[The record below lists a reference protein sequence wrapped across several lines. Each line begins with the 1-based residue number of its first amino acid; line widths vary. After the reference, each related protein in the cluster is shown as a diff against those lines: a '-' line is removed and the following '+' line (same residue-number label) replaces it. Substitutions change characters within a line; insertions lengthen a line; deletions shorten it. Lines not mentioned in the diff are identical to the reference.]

1 MKAGSF
7 YKLGLIAASMILVV
21 ACSKTPGSADG
32 NGAGMGEGD
41 ASAQGLG
48 QMTHFAGQE
57 PGESYTTQAPHNQL
71 YLFSYDDSTL
81 ASKYLPSVNAQAEY
95 LKTHPGARVLIA
107 GHTDERGS
115 REYNVALGERRAN
128 TVADILRMAG
138 VSRQQVR
145 VVSYGKERPANYG
158 HDEAS
163 HAQNRRVEFTYEAT
177 R

>member
-1 MKAGSF
+1 MNAGRLI
-7 YKLGLIAASMILVV
+7 KLGLVLATVV
-21 ACSKTPGSADG
+21 LATACSKKFGSANGGLGDG
-32 NGAGMGEGD
+32 GE
-41 ASAQGLG
+41 ATAHGLG
-48 QMTHFAGQE
+48 QMTPFAGQE

-71 YLFSYDDSTL
+71 YLFTYDDSTL
-81 ASKYLPSVNAQAEY
+81 ASKYLASVNAQADY
-95 LKTHPGARVLIA
+95 LKTHTGAHVLIA

-138 VSRQQVR
+138 VSGQQLR

-158 HDEAS
+158 HDDGS

>member
-7 YKLGLIAASMILVV
+7 CKLGLLAASVLLVA
-21 ACSKTPGSADG
+21 ACSKAPGSADG
-32 NGAGMGEGD
+32 AGVSD
-41 ASAQGLG
+41 AGTSAQGLG
-48 QMTHFAGQE
+48 QFTHFAGQE

-71 YLFSYDDSTL
+71 YLFSYDESVL
-81 ASKYLPSVNAQAEY
+81 NSKYLPSVNAQAEY
-95 LKTHPGARVLIA
+95 LKSHAGARVLVA

-145 VVSYGKERPANYG
+145 VVSYGKERPINLG
-158 HDEAS
+158 HDAAS

>member
-1 MKAGSF
+1 MKAGSLS
-7 YKLGLIAASMILVV
+7 KLGLLVASAVLVA

-32 NGAGMGEGD
+32 AAASDAE

-48 QMTHFAGQE
+48 HMTHFAGQQ

-71 YLFSYDDSTL
+71 YLFSYDDSNL
-81 ASKYLPSVNAQAEY
+81 APKYLPSVNAQADY
-95 LKTHPGARVLIA
+95 LKSHPGARVLLA

-115 REYNVALGERRAN
+115 REYNVALGEHRAN

-138 VSRQQVR
+138 VSRQQIR
-145 VVSYGKERPANYG
+145 VVSYGKERPANLG
-158 HDEAS
+158 HDDAS

>member
-1 MKAGSF
+1 MKAGSLC
-7 YKLGLIAASMILVV
+7 KLGLLAASVVLVA
-21 ACSKTPGSADG
+21 ACSKTPG
-32 NGAGMGEGD
+32 GANGMGEGD

-48 QMTHFAGQE
+48 GMTHFAGQQA
-57 PGESYTTQAPHNQL
+57 GESYTTQAPHNQL

-81 ASKYLPSVNAQAEY
+81 ASKYLPSANAQAEY
-95 LKTHPGARVLIA
+95 LKTHSGARVLLA

-115 REYNVALGERRAN
+115 REYNVALGEHRAN

-138 VSRQQVR
+138 VSRQQIR
-145 VVSYGKERPANYG
+145 VVSYGKERPANLG
-158 HDEAS
+158 HDEES

>member
-1 MKAGSF
+1 MKVA
-7 YKLGLIAASMILVV
+7 KLGVILASVV
-21 ACSKTPGSADG
+21 LMTACSKKYGSADG
-32 NGAGMGEGD
+32 AGAMGDGD
-41 ASAQGLG
+41 MSSHGLG
-48 QMTHFAGQE
+48 QMTPFAGQQA
-57 PGESYTTQAPHNQL
+57 GESYTTQAPHNQL
-71 YLFSYDDSTL
+71 YLFSYDDSNL
-81 ASKYLPSVNAQAEY
+81 ASKYLPSVNAQADY
-95 LKTHPGARVLIA
+95 LKDHPGARVLVA

-138 VSRQQVR
+138 VGRDQVR

-158 HDEAS
+158 HDAES

>member
-1 MKAGSF
+1 MKAGTL
-7 YKLGLIAASMILVV
+7 YKLGLLLAGVVLIA

-32 NGAGMGEGD
+32 AAMGDAD

-57 PGESYTTQAPHNQL
+57 AGESYTTKAPHNQL

-95 LKTHPGARVLIA
+95 LKTHSGARVLLA

-115 REYNVALGERRAN
+115 REYNVALGEHRAN
-128 TVADILRMAG
+128 TVADILFMAG

-158 HDEAS
+158 HDDAS

>member
-7 YKLGLIAASMILVV
+7 YKLGLLAASVVLVA

-32 NGAGMGEGD
+32 ASMSDAD

-48 QMTHFAGQE
+48 QMTHFAGQQA
-57 PGESYTTQAPHNQL
+57 GESYTTQAPHNQL
-71 YLFSYDDSTL
+71 YLFSYDDSNL

-95 LKTHPGARVLIA
+95 LKTHSGARVLLA

-115 REYNVALGERRAN
+115 REYNVALGEHRAN

-145 VVSYGKERPANYG
+145 VVSYGKERPANFG
-158 HDEAS
+158 HDDAS

>member
-1 MKAGSF
+1 MKAGTLF
-7 YKLGLIAASMILVV
+7 KLGLLAARVV
-21 ACSKTPGSADG
+21 FVAACSKTPGSAS
-32 NGAGMGEGD
+32 GAAMSDAD

-48 QMTHFAGQE
+48 QMTHFAGQQ
-57 PGESYTTQAPHNQL
+57 PGESYTTQAAHNQL

-95 LKTHPGARVLIA
+95 LKSHPGARVLLA

-115 REYNVALGERRAN
+115 REYNVALGEHRAN

-138 VSRQQVR
+138 VSRHQVR
-145 VVSYGKERPANYG
+145 VVSYGKERPANLG
-158 HDEAS
+158 HDDAS

>member
-1 MKAGSF
+1 MSARAF
-7 YKLGLIAASMILVV
+7 YKLGLVLASTLLVV
-21 ACSKTPGSADG
+21 ACSKKMGSAY
-32 NGAGMGEGD
+32 GAGMCD
-41 ASAQGLG
+41 ADATAQGLG

-81 ASKYLPSVNAQAEY
+81 AAKYLPSVNAQAEY
-95 LKTHPGARVLIA
+95 LKNHPGARVLVA

-115 REYNVALGERRAN
+115 REYNVALGEHRAN

-138 VSRQQVR
+138 VNRDQVR

>member
-1 MKAGSF
+1 MKAGSL
-7 YKLGLIAASMILVV
+7 YKLGLLAASVVLVA

-32 NGAGMGEGD
+32 AAMSDAD
-41 ASAQGLG
+41 ASARGLG
-48 QMTHFAGQE
+48 QMTHFAGQQ

-71 YLFSYDDSTL
+71 YLFTYDDSTL

-95 LKTHPGARVLIA
+95 LKTHPGARVLLA

-115 REYNVALGERRAN
+115 REYNVALGEHRAN

-158 HDEAS
+158 HDDAS

>member
-1 MKAGSF
+1 MKTGSLF
-7 YKLGLIAASMILVV
+7 KLGLLVASVVLVA
-21 ACSKTPGSADG
+21 ACSRTPGSV
-32 NGAGMGEGD
+32 NGAAMSDAD

-48 QMTHFAGQE
+48 QMTHFSGQQ

-71 YLFSYDDSTL
+71 YLFSYDDSNL
-81 ASKYLPSVNAQAEY
+81 ASKYLPSVNAQADY
-95 LKTHPGARVLIA
+95 LKSHPGARVLLA

-115 REYNVALGERRAN
+115 REYNVALGEHRAN

-145 VVSYGKERPANYG
+145 VVSYGKERPANLG
-158 HDEAS
+158 HDGAS

>member
-1 MKAGSF
+1 MKVTTFG
-7 YKLGLIAASMILVV
+7 KLGVILASVVLVA
-21 ACSKTPGSADG
+21 ACSKKFGSA
-32 NGAGMGEGD
+32 NGGAMGEGD
-41 ASAQGLG
+41 VSAHGLG
-48 QMTHFAGQE
+48 QMTPFAGQQ

-71 YLFSYDDSTL
+71 YLFSYDDSNL
-81 ASKYLPSVNAQAEY
+81 PSKYLPSVNAQAEY
-95 LKTHPGARVLIA
+95 LKTHTGARVLVA

-138 VSRQQVR
+138 VGRDQVR

-158 HDEAS
+158 HDAGS

>member
-1 MKAGSF
+1 MKVASF
-7 YKLGLIAASMILVV
+7 CKLGLILASVV
-21 ACSKTPGSADG
+21 LASACSKKFGSAG
-32 NGAGMGEGD
+32 GAGMGENGM
-41 ASAQGLG
+41 ASHGLG
-48 QMTHFAGQE
+48 EMTPFAGQQ

-71 YLFSYDDSTL
+71 YLFSYDESNL

-95 LKTHPGARVLIA
+95 LKNNSGARVLVA

-138 VSRQQVR
+138 VGRDQVR

-158 HDEAS
+158 HDAGS

>member
-1 MKAGSF
+1 MKVGTLS
-7 YKLGLIAASMILVV
+7 KLGLLVASMVLVT
-21 ACSKTPGSADG
+21 ACSKKLGSADG
-32 NGAGMGEGD
+32 TSMSDAG

-48 QMTHFAGQE
+48 QMTHFSGQQ

-71 YLFSYDDSTL
+71 YLFAYDDSTL
-81 ASKYLPSVNAQAEY
+81 ASKYLPSVNAQADY
-95 LKTHPGARVLIA
+95 LKSHPGARVLLA

-115 REYNVALGERRAN
+115 REYNVALGEHRAN

-138 VSRQQVR
+138 VNRHQMR
-145 VVSYGKERPANYG
+145 VVSYGKERPANLG
-158 HDEAS
+158 HTDAD

>member
-1 MKAGSF
+1 MRAKTLC
-7 YKLGLIAASMILVV
+7 KLGVILASAVL
-21 ACSKTPGSADG
+21 ATSCAKKFGSASTGGMADG
-32 NGAGMGEGD
+32 D
-41 ASAQGLG
+41 VSAQGLG
-48 QMTHFAGQE
+48 QMTQFAGQE

-81 ASKYLPSVNAQAEY
+81 APKYLPSVNAQADY
-95 LKTHPGARVLIA
+95 LKTHPGAQVLLA

-115 REYNVALGERRAN
+115 REYNVALGEHRAN

-158 HDEAS
+158 HDEGS

>member
-7 YKLGLIAASMILVV
+7 FKLGLLAASIVLVA
-21 ACSKTPGSADG
+21 ACSKKVGVAG
-32 NGAGMGEGD
+32 GAGMSDAD

-48 QMTHFAGQE
+48 QMTHFAGQQE
-57 PGESYTTQAPHNQL
+57 GESYTTQAPHNQL

-95 LKTHPGARVLIA
+95 LKTHPGARVLLA

-115 REYNVALGERRAN
+115 REYNVALGEHRAN

-158 HDEAS
+158 HDDAS

>member
-1 MKAGSF
+1 MKAKSF
-7 YKLGLIAASMILVV
+7 YKLGLLAASVILVA

-32 NGAGMGEGD
+32 GASITD
-41 ASAQGLG
+41 AEAAARGLG

-57 PGESYTTQAPHNQL
+57 AGESYTTQAPHNQL

-95 LKTHPGARVLIA
+95 LKSHPGAHVLLA

-115 REYNVALGERRAN
+115 REYNVALGEHRAN
-128 TVADILRMAG
+128 TVAEILQMAG

-145 VVSYGKERPANYG
+145 VVSYGKERPANLG
-158 HDEAS
+158 HDDAS

>member
-1 MKAGSF
+1 MKTGSL
-7 YKLGLIAASMILVV
+7 YKVGLVLASMVLVA

-32 NGAGMGEGD
+32 ASIRDGD

-48 QMTHFAGQE
+48 QMTHFAGQQ

-71 YLFSYDDSTL
+71 YLFSYDDSNL
-81 ASKYLPSVNAQAEY
+81 APKYLPSVNAQAEY
-95 LKTHPGARVLIA
+95 LRTHPGARVLLG

-115 REYNVALGERRAN
+115 REYNVALGEHRAN

-138 VSRQQVR
+138 VNRDQVR
-145 VVSYGKERPANYG
+145 VVSYGKERPANIG
-158 HDEAS
+158 HTDED

>member
-1 MKAGSF
+1 MKAGSL
-7 YKLGLIAASMILVV
+7 YKLGLLVASAVLVA
-21 ACSKTPGSADG
+21 ACSKAPGSAE
-32 NGAGMGEGD
+32 GAAMSDAD

-48 QMTHFAGQE
+48 QMTHFAGQQ

-71 YLFSYDDSTL
+71 YLFSYDDSNL
-81 ASKYLPSVNAQAEY
+81 APKYLPSVNAQAEY
-95 LKTHPGARVLIA
+95 LKSHPGARVLLA

-115 REYNVALGERRAN
+115 REYNVALGEHRAN

-145 VVSYGKERPANYG
+145 VVSYGKERPINLG

>member
-1 MKAGSF
+1 M
-7 YKLGLIAASMILVV
+7 KLGALCKLGVLAASIVLVA
-21 ACSKTPGSADG
+21 ACSKHRGMAADG
-32 NGAGMGEGD
+32 GAADGM
-41 ASAQGLG
+41 SSQGLG
-48 QMTHFAGQE
+48 NMTPFSGQE
-57 PGESYTTQAPHNQL
+57 PGESYTTRAPHNQL

-81 ASKYLPSVNAQAEY
+81 ASKYLPSINAQADY
-95 LKTHPGARVLIA
+95 LKSHTGARVLIA

-138 VSRQQVR
+138 VSRQQMR
-145 VVSYGKERPANYG
+145 VVSYGRERPANLG
-158 HDEAS
+158 HDESA

>member
-1 MKAGSF
+1 MRAGSF
-7 YKLGLIAASMILVV
+7 YKLGLILASVVLVA
-21 ACSKTPGSADG
+21 ACSKKLGSADG
-32 NGAGMGEGD
+32 AAMGEDGGM
-41 ASAQGLG
+41 SAHGLG
-48 QMTHFAGQE
+48 HMTPFAGQQ

-71 YLFSYDDSTL
+71 YLFSYDDSNL

-95 LKTHPGARVLIA
+95 LKNNPGARVLVA

-115 REYNVALGERRAN
+115 REYNVALGEHRAN

-138 VSRQQVR
+138 VGRQQVR

-158 HDEAS
+158 HDAAS